1 MNTHSLALELYT
13 VRDETARDFAGTLRR
28 VAEIGYPAVEFAG
41 YGGLTSGQMAALL
54 AETGLQVAGTHV
66 ALTILEQ
73 DLEQAI
79 TYCLEIGCSFLVIP
93 WLAPE
98 LRNAEGM
105 RTLAPRF
112 NEMGRR
118 CRERGVTFGYH
129 NHAFEFDKS
138 DDHYLLDILLNE
150 TDPALVALEFDVY
163 WAAFAGVD
171 PIAYLHKYPGRV
183 PLVHLK
189 DMTPERTFTEVGEG
203 TLDIQGI
210 INAAQQGGTQWFAVE
225 NDAPTIP
232 SLESA
237 RRSYENLHDFSVE
250 AG

>member
-1 MNTHSLALELYT
+1 MNSNSVALQLYT

-41 YGGLTSGQMAALL
+41 YGGLASAQMAALL
-54 AETGLQVAGTHV
+54 AETGLQAASTHV
-66 ALTILEQ
+66 GLANLEQ

-79 TYCLEIGCSFLVIP
+79 SYCLEIGCSFLVMP

-98 LRNAEGM
+98 SRSAESM
-105 RTLAPRF
+105 RALAPRF
-112 NEMGRR
+112 NEIGQR
-118 CRERGVTFGYH
+118 CRERGISFGYH
-129 NHAFEFDKS
+129 NHAFEFAES
-138 DDHYLLDILLNE
+138 NGHYLLDILLNE

-203 TLDIQGI
+203 TLDIEGI
-210 INAAQQGGTQWFAVE
+210 IQAAQQGGTQWFMVE
-225 NDAPTIP
+225 NDAPSIP

-237 RRSYENLHDFSVE
+237 RRSYENLHRFLAE
-250 AG
+250 N